1 MYIEIGNDEG
11 MILLNAC
18 VNLHENTRCV
28 NENDLYHSFVSSG
41 IPY

>member
-11 MILLNAC
+11 VILLNAC
-18 VNLHENTRCV
+18 VNLHANTRCV
-28 NENDLYHSFVSSG
+28 NEHDLYNCFVSCG